1 MLSEICNASCST
13 LCIYAQQ
20 KQACTDVF
28 RHCCEWN
35 LLMCCWST
43 FLWCFWGDFIVCRD
57 DSPLRRSAF
66 KPLHNSCASPLYVKC
81 SCWRLTAYILPVFTL
96 MFKCHGFFRFRFV
109 FVCFFWARHR
119 SLPALSSKCP
129 ASVSL
134 PRIPHLKKQHTVL
147 NYLSFFP
154 SYFHFF
160 SCFYV
165 YAWKTFRFFSVRMDG
180 LNNNG
185 LICAFA
191 TKVNFKC
198 VSFWDISTMT
208 D

>member
-1 MLSEICNASCST
+1 MSCST

-96 MFKCHGFFRFRFV
+96 MFKCHGFFCFRFV
-109 FVCFFWARHR
+109 FVCF
-119 SLPALSSKCP
+119 LSPPPLAACP
-129 ASVSL
+129 L
-134 PRIPHLKKQHTVL
+134 LKVPCIRFSIQNSTSQKTTHSAV
-147 NYLSFFP
+147 FFFSIIFP
-154 SYFHFF
+154 LF

-165 YAWKTFRFFSVRMDG
+165 YGRKIFSFFSVRMDG

-185 LICAFA
+185 LICAFM

-198 VSFWDISTMT
+198 VSFWEISTMT

>member
-109 FVCFFWARHR
+109 LFLFVFLSPPPLAACPLLKVPCIRFSTQNSTSQKTTHSAQLLVFFSHHI
-119 SLPALSSKCP
+119 S
-129 ASVSL
+129 
-134 PRIPHLKKQHTVL
+134 T
-147 NYLSFFP
+147 FFP
-154 SYFHFF
+154 VFMSMPG
-160 SCFYV
+160 
-165 YAWKTFRFFSVRMDG
+165 KPLRFSVYG
-180 LNNNG
+180 
-185 LICAFA
+185 
-191 TKVNFKC
+191 
-198 VSFWDISTMT
+198 
-208 D
+208 

>member
-109 FVCFFWARHR
+109 FVCFFEPATARC
-119 SLPALSSKCP
+119 LPSPQSALHPFLYPEFHISKNNTQC
-129 ASVSL
+129 STTCLFS
-134 PRIPHLKKQHTVL
+134 
-147 NYLSFFP
+147 P

-160 SCFYV
+160 FLFLCLCLENLYV
-165 YAWKTFRFFSVRMDG
+165 FQCTDGWVEQQWFDLCVR
-180 LNNNG
+180 NESE
-185 LICAFA
+185 F
-191 TKVNFKC
+191 
-198 VSFWDISTMT
+198 
-208 D
+208 